1 VSEYESARWKRFEQR
16 RSRYPDALFEHVM
29 KTGVITP
36 DAKSAILADAIERL
50 KNADNKDMWIRG
62 ATEAVEGLRSDL
74 AKIKL

>member
-1 VSEYESARWKRFEQR
+1 MKTPGGNASSNAALAILT
-16 RSRYPDALFEHVM
+16 ALFEHLM

-50 KNADNKDMWIRG
+50 KNADNNDMWIRG